1 MVNGITGMDAIRG
14 SATWNAPNTTK
25 ESLQATTDEA
35 RFQEALRRAT
45 ESLQDAKAGIDAS
58 GIDAEAESKK
68 LREACQGFEAMFLD
82 IVYKSMR
89 NTVPENTLFGESNG
103 EKIWHSMLDTEMMQ
117 NVAKAGGVG
126 IADMMYDNLI
136 DQVTA
141 QTLAAK
147 GKTTN
152 S

>member
-1 MVNGITGMDAIRG
+1 MVNGFTGMDALRG
-14 SATWNAPNTTK
+14 AATWNGPNTSK
-25 ESLQATTDEA
+25 EALQATTDAA
-35 RFQEALRRAT
+35 RFEDALQRAT
-45 ESLQDAKAGIDAS
+45 KSLQDAKTAVDAS
-58 GIDAEAESKK
+58 GIDAESEAKR

-82 IVYKSMR
+82 IVFKSMR

-103 EKIWHSMLDTEMMQ
+103 EKIWRSMLDSEMMQ
-117 NVAKAGGVG
+117 NVAKSGGVG

-147 GKTTN
+147 GKVN
-152 S
+152 HP

>member
-1 MVNGITGMDAIRG
+1 MINGIAGVDALHG
-14 SATWNAPNTTK
+14 AATWGASNASK
-25 ESLQATTDEA
+25 EALQATTDAA
-35 RFQEALRRAT
+35 RFEEALNRAKKAM
-45 ESLQDAKAGIDAS
+45 EDAKTSVDAS
-58 GIDAEAESKK
+58 GISAEEESKR

-82 IVYKSMR
+82 IVFKSMR

-103 EKIWHSMLDTEMMQ
+103 EKIWRSMLDTELMQ
-117 NVAKAGGVG
+117 NVAKSGGVG

-147 GKTTN
+147 GKIG
-152 S
+152 